1 MWLLRDELNELELS
15 VRVYSALVCISLR
28 TRHDKS
34 HLRTWAPLTAST
46 LLFPLTPTQWGHL
59 SWTNGG

>member
-1 MWLLRDELNELELS
+1 MWLLRYGLNELELS
-15 VRVYSALVCISLR
+15 VRVDFSLVRISLR
-28 TRHDKS
+28 TGHDTS
-34 HLRTWAPLTAST
+34 HLRTWSPLTAST